1 MSFLVDSSR
10 HFGQTRSNLY
20 RRIYCS
26 SKTGTCSDFIGFNQK
41 LKVRFGEPKNAIAQL
56 IERGFLPESFRN
68 FQQVYKATW
77 DIETFERKHE
87 RDNESECV
95 ETATVTDAILRPVS
109 IGVSSNMPGF
119 ENRFFCRQSSSLE
132 DGDEMVHEFMD
143 YLFKMA
149 EKLQTLIPKEI
160 TEAAEKLTTELEG
173 QGFSKTACEDRD
185 MLHHLNNYKKLSV
198 YGFNSGKL
206 IL

>member
-1 MSFLVDSSR
+1 M
-10 HFGQTRSNLY
+10 Y

-26 SKTGTCSDFIGFNQK
+26 SETGTCCDIFGFNHK
-41 LKVRFGEPKNAIAQL
+41 LKVRFGEPTNAIAQL
-56 IERGFLPESFRN
+56 IDRGFLPESFRN

-149 EKLQTLIPKEI
+149 DKLQTLIPKEI
-160 TEAAEKLTTELEG
+160 TEAAEK
-173 QGFSKTACEDRD
+173 
-185 MLHHLNNYKKLSV
+185 
-198 YGFNSGKL
+198 
-206 IL
+206 